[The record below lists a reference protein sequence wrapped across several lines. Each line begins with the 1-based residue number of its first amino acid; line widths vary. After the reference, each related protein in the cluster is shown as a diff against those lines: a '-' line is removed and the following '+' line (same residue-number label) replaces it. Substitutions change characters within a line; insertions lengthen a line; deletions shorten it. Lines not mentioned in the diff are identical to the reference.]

1 MKQKTKKPDAIP
13 YRDPY
18 QDEAIVAGLRPF
30 WRAEERAAQK
40 WGGIVRLQSLV
51 SPELSARY
59 GSAYAKLQSAIKSFD
74 SQETARLAGV
84 CIRGLDALDKAA
96 SESHESF
103 EPRAV
108 YLSHHG
114 KQYIVAIDRLDIAAI
129 KAPEGVPVLSIQEL
143 LECRAIV
150 LDGQIKALDA
160 MQTAFPGS
168 QVSFL
173 PHGDDLPF

>member
-150 LDGQIKALDA
+150 LDGQLKALDA
-160 MQTAFPGS
+160 IQTAFPGS
-168 QVSFL
+168 EVSFL
-173 PHGDDLPF
+173 PDGDDLPF